1 MNYIYFKTAYKIVG
15 GFFMFKNSYIY
26 IMLKRV
32 VIILS
37 LIFTGSLSFSQELTN
52 EEKAKEVAVEYIVKR
67 FLEDPTTYRADEYS
81 GFEEVIGLTEEAE
94 EARENWQ
101 NAKFFLLK
109 EYVLDTTGSVEIN
122 KVQVDSVSVLK
133 ATYDSFEK
141 QVIGYKISHKFRS
154 HVEEKGT
161 TVFFE
166 SEFVLDENFNILES
180 TIKAKGLDDIEAG

>member
-1 MNYIYFKTAYKIVG
+1 
-15 GFFMFKNSYIY
+15 MFKNSYIY